1 MFRYR
6 ACRVLEKKLVTM
18 SSTFRIFSSSQKALI
33 LWLWPA
39 VFFSF
44 VWRTTRNN
52 SDEADLTDEAEY
64 EDSRLDNLERGHTRK
79 SLEQAEQVKYFMECY
94 QGTRPVSWL
103 NERTN
108 AAWCMLGYL
117 IKAFLFLFFFLVT
130 TDIERKMSNKRMFPN
145 SFAIWNWFY
154 EVEILLSY

>member
-1 MFRYR
+1 MLAVCWKRNWSLCPQHFAFFRAPRKHWY
-6 ACRVLEKKLVTM
+6 CGYGLL
-18 SSTFRIFSSSQKALI
+18 FSSVSCDAPPEITVTRQI
-33 LWLWPA
+33 WLMKQ
-39 VFFSF
+39 
-44 VWRTTRNN
+44 N
-52 SDEADLTDEAEY
+52 
-64 EDSRLDNLERGHTRK
+64 EDSRLENLERGHTRK
-79 SLEQAEQVKYFMECY
+79 SLEQAEQVKYFMEYY

-130 TDIERKMSNKRMFPN
+130 TDIERKMLNKRMFPN

-154 EVEILLSY
+154 EVEILLTY